1 MKRKILRGLFIAVF
15 GIASEAAETDSP
27 PPVAK
32 KRGVDQTLTGYKPT
46 QLLSFKIGYLYRAG
60 GQGDFKH
67 FRDGS
72 VLHSGDHLKL
82 IFTPTED
89 NIYIYIFMVDSHNNV
104 ARLFPT
110 DKFKGAAK
118 ANKNPVK
125 KSVKYFVPAKS
136 KSFQLDNNTG
146 EESIYLI
153 ATRQP
158 DEVLEKPSKFILAK
172 AKRRLI
178 EPELVDD
185 VPDNTPIVFIEDGK
199 KFSVLPKYLKNMCEE
214 CVYRVTFQHH

>member
-1 MKRKILRGLFIAVF
+1 MKLKILIGLFIAVF
-15 GIASEAAETDSP
+15 GMAAESDT
-27 PPVAK
+27 PVAK
-32 KRGVDQTLTGYKPT
+32 KRGVEQTLTSYQST
-46 QLLSFKIGYLYRAG
+46 QRLSFKIGYLYREN

-67 FRDGS
+67 FGDGS

-82 IFTPTED
+82 TFTPTA
-89 NIYIYIFMVDSHNNV
+89 NNVYVYIFMVDSHNNV

-125 KSVKYFVPAKS
+125 KGVKYFVPAQS

-158 DEVLEKPSKFILAK
+158 DEVLEKPSKFLLAK
-172 AKRRLI
+172 AKRRII
-178 EPELVDD
+178 EPELVEDRD

-199 KFSVLPKYLKNMCEE
+199 SFSVLPKYLKNMCEG